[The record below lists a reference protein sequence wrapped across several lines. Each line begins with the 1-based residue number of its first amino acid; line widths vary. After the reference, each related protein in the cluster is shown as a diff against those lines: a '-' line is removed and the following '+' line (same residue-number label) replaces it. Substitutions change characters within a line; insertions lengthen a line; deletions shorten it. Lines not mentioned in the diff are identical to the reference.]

1 MKVEYK
7 SAMLGEGHELHIPST
22 EYKRVN
28 SEAGWND
35 HPNLLFAVKSYLCA
49 YQCINHIG
57 MRDLEEAYRHIK
69 KSGTI
74 ALVTKSNG
82 EVTWCEIYAITEGDI
97 IPVITGM
104 KKTINYSAK
113 TMREMKNIQR
123 HKEGEVNE

>member
-7 SAMLGEGHELHIPST
+7 NAMLGEGHELHISAA

-49 YQCINHIG
+49 YECINYIG

-69 KSGTI
+69 KNGTI

-82 EVTWCEIYAITEGDI
+82 EVTWCEIYAITEGAI

-104 KKTINYSAK
+104 EKTINYSAK
-113 TMREMKNIQR
+113 TMREKKNIQKL
-123 HKEGEVNE
+123 KEGETNE

>member
-1 MKVEYK
+1 MKVEYAN
-7 SAMLGEGHELHIPST
+7 AMLGEGHELHISSV

-35 HPNLLFAVKSYLCA
+35 RPNLFFAVKSYLNA
-49 YQCINHIG
+49 YQCINRIT

-69 KSGTI
+69 KTGTI

-82 EVTWCEIYAITEGDI
+82 EENWCEVYAITEGSI

-104 KKTINYSAK
+104 KRTINYSAK
-113 TMREMKNIQR
+113 TMQEKKKHQKR
-123 HKEGEVNE
+123 KEGESNE

>member
-7 SAMLGEGHELHIPST
+7 NAILGEGHELHIPSA

-69 KSGTI
+69 KNGTI

-97 IPVITGM
+97 IPVVTGI